1 MIQNLP
7 SSIPISFSYNLFNYQ
22 FIPSRDCA
30 MSQPISHW
38 NLAMKARVQFQTSL
52 WGICGGKRA
61 LGQADIW
68 VIVKLWVSLRFA
80 HLNFLG
86 RNIHIKDSGC
96 LCTDEEW
103 YMWTSQQTHMLHLC
117 RTYSTP
123 SHLVFH
129 NCNRHLMIW
138 PHKCLWKNQ
147 LKPQASKHIIY
158 ILFNNMPSSLITDIT
173 KYTLLL

>member
-1 MIQNLP
+1 M
-7 SSIPISFSYNLFNYQ
+7 PISFTNNLFSYQ

-38 NLAMKARVQFQTSL
+38 NLVTKAQVQFQASL
-52 WGICGGKRA
+52 WGICSGRWS

-68 VIVKLWVSLRFA
+68 VIVKLWVILTFT
-80 HLNFLG
+80 HFNFLR
-86 RNIHIKDSGC
+86 RNIYMKDSGS

-103 YMWTSQQTHMLHLC
+103 HTWTSQQTHVLHLC
-117 RTYSTP
+117 CTYSTL

-138 PHKCLWKNQ
+138 PHKCLWENQ

-158 ILFNNMPSSLITDIT
+158 TFSNNMPSSHITDII